1 MIIKFFDPT
10 GYKKVT
16 VEEFWKKID
25 EKDDFYLD
33 ASEYSE
39 ADIDGKHIWVP
50 TVEKLFELE
59 DEKFIFDFDGL

>member
-1 MIIKFFDPT
+1 MIIRFFDST

-33 ASEYSE
+33 AYEYSE
-39 ADIDGKHIWVP
+39 ADIDGKHVWVP
-50 TVEKLFELE
+50 TVEKLLELE
-59 DEKFIFDFDGL
+59 DKKFIFDFDGL

>member
-1 MIIKFFDPT
+1 MIIKFFNPT

-25 EKDDFYLD
+25 DKDDFYLD

-39 ADIDGKHIWVP
+39 ADIDGKHVWVP
-50 TVEKLFELE
+50 TVEKLLELE